1 MRQSLLDNGKQ
12 FIWLAASTHPGEDES
27 ILRAHQALLQD
38 NAEILLILVPRHPER
53 CDKVAELIE
62 QYHLTYQR
70 SSLTST
76 TECEAQ
82 IFLIDSIGQLMKFY
96 GTADLAFIGGS
107 IIPHGGH
114 NPIEPAS
121 WGMPILAGPHFFNFS
136 HVSELLQNAGALQLV
151 NKTEELAQD
160 VRYYIENPSQREVA
174 AQAARHVVS
183 SNQGA
188 LQRLL
193 ELIEPFLRQ
202 Y

>member
-1 MRQSLLDNGKQ
+1 M
-12 FIWLAASTHPGEDES
+12 A
-27 ILRAHQALLQD
+27 
-38 NAEILLILVPRHPER
+38 PRHPER

-62 QYHLTYQR
+62 QYQLTYQR

-76 TECEAQ
+76 ADCGAQ
-82 IFLIDSIGQLMKFY
+82 ILLIDSIGQLMKVY

-114 NPIEPAS
+114 NPIEPAA
-121 WGMPILAGPHFFNFS
+121 WGMPILAGPHFFNFIHIS
-136 HVSELLQNAGALQLV
+136 QLLQNAGALQLV

-160 VRYYIENPSQREVA
+160 VRYYIEYPSQREVA
-174 AQAARHVVS
+174 AQAGRQVVA

-193 ELIEPFLRQ
+193 VLIDPLLRR